1 MNESLVMLNCRQL
14 FAAAQAHFYSMDRYQ
29 VVVLVLCSVLVL
41 RTISD

>member
-29 VVVLVLCSVLVL
+29 VVVVLCSVLVL